1 MIRGITL
8 LFIITKFGCQSDEER
23 HLAFASLFQDHMVLQ
38 QATMVTIWGK
48 AQPGSNVSLDSSWGE
63 AVKTVADE
71 AGQWTVEMATKKTD
85 HQSHQLTLKSNNQ
98 TITLKDILLG
108 EVWLASGQSNM
119 GWRMTRLFK
128 KPHELHEGE
137 TSEISTAN
145 FPEFRMFNV
154 GGEIAFTPKKA
165 VEGKWEVCSPE
176 TVPNFSATS
185 YFFGKKL
192 MQNLKVPI
200 GIIMSTSAMGSPAE
214 SWATID
220 FIEKVSGFEDTSR
233 KIAIAIDSTTAYN
246 RWRKN
251 HNYLTNNQLV
261 NVDKIRY
268 INETNK
274 SFFRPDFD
282 DSNWKTKSLKEIAD
296 AFEKNNFNGV
306 GWIRQNFNFDL
317 QQKNGLTFEMGNTS
331 ELFVVF
337 INGKI
342 VGRLNSFSNAS
353 SRFDIPDGLIQQGKN
368 TIAIRL
374 IDVHGSG
381 GLVQDESLGIYLND
395 KKIYS
400 FQNQWKLKMTAWLTE
415 MLFYEL
421 NNGIEGIVLPSKDRM
436 ELNGGMP
443 TMWNNTIIAPLAP
456 YTVKGFIWYQGEGN
470 RSRAAA
476 YESVFSSVIDSYRS
490 QWNNNQLP
498 FYYVQL
504 APYED
509 LPNRKKYQGELVA
522 ELREA
527 QRLTLK
533 KNKVGMA
540 ITMDIGDS
548 LDIHPKIKKPVG
560 ERLALWALAKD
571 YGYEDL
577 IFSGP
582 VFESV
587 AFQDGKAIVSFD
599 HVGSGLLCTD
609 KELKHFE
616 IAGED
621 NKYYSANAKIK
632 GDKVIAWSKKVSF
645 PKYIRYGWKNYLK
658 PTFFN
663 KEGLPASSF
672 SSKNPFK

>member
-38 QATMVTIWGK
+38 QATIVTIWGK

-251 HNYLTNNQLV
+251 HNYLTNNHIQL
-261 NVDKIRY
+261 
-268 INETNK
+268 
-274 SFFRPDFD
+274 SF
-282 DSNWKTKSLKEIAD
+282 
-296 AFEKNNFNGV
+296 
-306 GWIRQNFNFDL
+306 
-317 QQKNGLTFEMGNTS
+317 
-331 ELFVVF
+331 
-337 INGKI
+337 
-342 VGRLNSFSNAS
+342 
-353 SRFDIPDGLIQQGKN
+353 LIQEQKPP
-368 TIAIRL
+368 
-374 IDVHGSG
+374 
-381 GLVQDESLGIYLND
+381 
-395 KKIYS
+395 
-400 FQNQWKLKMTAWLTE
+400 QNPH
-415 MLFYEL
+415 EL
-421 NNGIEGIVLPSKDRM
+421 DAV
-436 ELNGGMP
+436 
-443 TMWNNTIIAPLAP
+443 
-456 YTVKGFIWYQGEGN
+456 
-470 RSRAAA
+470 
-476 YESVFSSVIDSYRS
+476 
-490 QWNNNQLP
+490 
-498 FYYVQL
+498 
-504 APYED
+504 
-509 LPNRKKYQGELVA
+509 
-522 ELREA
+522 
-527 QRLTLK
+527 
-533 KNKVGMA
+533 
-540 ITMDIGDS
+540 
-548 LDIHPKIKKPVG
+548 
-560 ERLALWALAKD
+560 
-571 YGYEDL
+571 
-577 IFSGP
+577 
-582 VFESV
+582 
-587 AFQDGKAIVSFD
+587 
-599 HVGSGLLCTD
+599 
-609 KELKHFE
+609 
-616 IAGED
+616 
-621 NKYYSANAKIK
+621 NKYYLYHIH
-632 GDKVIAWSKKVSF
+632 F
-645 PKYIRYGWKNYLK
+645 
-658 PTFFN
+658 
-663 KEGLPASSF
+663 
-672 SSKNPFK
+672 